1 MRFGPFCLL
10 CRFAQKRVVLSKRL
24 SLSHWPKRS
33 KTSGFRVSRTTII
46 RSCVISLCK
55 TMQDHSAIPFL
66 GVKWVQAQGCVS
78 RLVRC
83 AGNALGSLAALHV
96 HTVPRWSFEVGKNLF
111 HSLGSTILMES
122 TWDPWAVALRGLAD
136 IWSNYLTSYQTT
148 IQFWCEAWRSL
159 VRSCAP

>member
-1 MRFGPFCLL
+1 MSFCAKKGGFEQQIVTDQKGPT
-10 CRFAQKRVVLSKRL
+10 K
-24 SLSHWPKRS
+24 
-33 KTSGFRVSRTTII
+33 SGFGVSRTTII

-66 GVKWVQAQGCVS
+66 GVEWVQAQGCVS

-96 HTVPRWSFEVGKNLF
+96 HTVPRRSFEVGKNLS

-122 TWDPWAVALRGLAD
+122 T
-136 IWSNYLTSYQTT
+136 
-148 IQFWCEAWRSL
+148 
-159 VRSCAP
+159 

>member
-1 MRFGPFCLL
+1 MPKVLHLVTAMASCQVSGTETPWRKKCVLGRFALL
-10 CRFAQKRVVLSKRL
+10 CRFVQKKVVLSKRL
-24 SLSHWPKRS
+24 SLTKKVQKKWI
-33 KTSGFRVSRTTII
+33 SGVQDYYYSFN
-46 RSCVISLCK
+46 SCVISLCK

-66 GVKWVQAQGCVS
+66 GVEWVQAQGCVS

-122 TWDPWAVALRGLAD
+122 T
-136 IWSNYLTSYQTT
+136 
-148 IQFWCEAWRSL
+148 
-159 VRSCAP
+159 